1 MEETHLKLDDDN
13 DIVELK
19 DRKQIIMEL
28 YKNAKEKAKMARHLA
43 LIAYLE
49 KNQIKNT
56 YMIQDIESDDD
67 DDDFY
72 E

>member
-1 MEETHLKLDDDN
+1 
-13 DIVELK
+13 
-19 DRKQIIMEL
+19 
-28 YKNAKEKAKMARHLA
+28 MARHLA